1 MIAPLLA
8 VFCGPYIH
16 HFLFE
21 QRFQMRSDFGR
32 ILLYT
37 KEKRMTYTIAIWIL
51 TFIML
56 LFLIALGLLLPICCV
71 TIGSVMSAIINA
83 AFAITSLYNQISKK
97 ES

>member
-37 KEKRMTYTIAIWIL
+37 KEKRKDYIMEILIIAVL
-51 TFIML
+51 AVAVF
-56 LFLIALGLLLPICCV
+56 FALRRMIRMRKSGGCGCGCADCDKAC
-71 TIGSVMSAIINA
+71 TA
-83 AFAITSLYNQISKK
+83 ARRK
-97 ES
+97 